1 MQSGKGQTE
10 ATESACNLVGAA
22 KLVGQGS
29 CLEILSELH
38 SCQSTLRPDKLGQ
51 FYAASRPQKL
61 TFITWPPLWAL
72 AWSQVGP
79 DQPRQRP
86 TKPGQAR
93 DINY

>member
-61 TFITWPPLWAL
+61 TFITWPTLGACLELGWA
-72 AWSQVGP
+72 
-79 DQPRQRP
+79 RP
-86 TKPGQAR
+86 AQTTPEQAGTS
-93 DINY
+93 

>member
-1 MQSGKGQTE
+1 MQSRKGLTE
-10 ATESACNLVGAA
+10 ATEGACNLVGPA

-29 CLEILSELH
+29 WLEILSELY
-38 SCQSTLRPDKLGQ
+38 SCQSTLRPDKVGQ

-61 TFITWPPLWAL
+61 TFITWPTLGAL

-79 DQPRQRP
+79 DQPRLRP

>member
-61 TFITWPPLWAL
+61 TFITWPTLGACLELGWA
-72 AWSQVGP
+72 
-79 DQPRQRP
+79 RP
-86 TKPGQAR
+86 TQTTPEQAGTS
-93 DINY
+93 

>member
-61 TFITWPPLWAL
+61 TFIT
-72 AWSQVGP
+72 
-79 DQPRQRP
+79 
-86 TKPGQAR
+86 
-93 DINY
+93 